1 MPVLVAVIFVGLSLF
16 FALDGIFSENA
27 QVIAFAVIG
36 LSAMGLFGFFG
47 PLKEFG
53 LNQAEHMKR
62 LGDEIYEPKIQSFL
76 SELTEIS
83 RSLSEIKIY
92 LLFCAAMLTLIAAS
106 VLRMAFG

>member
-1 MPVLVAVIFVGLSLF
+1 MAVVIAVLFVGISLF
-16 FALDGIFSENA
+16 FASNGAFSNA
-27 QVIAFAVIG
+27 FQAIAFSVLG
-36 LSAMGLFGFFG
+36 LTAMGLFGFFG

-62 LGDEIYEPKIQSFL
+62 LGDEIYEPKTQSFL

-92 LLFCAAMLTLIAAS
+92 LLFCAAMLVLIAAS
-106 VLRMAFG
+106 VLRMAFS

>member
-1 MPVLVAVIFVGLSLF
+1 MPVLVAVLFVGLTIF
-16 FALDGIFSENA
+16 FASDGIFSENA
-27 QVIAFAVIG
+27 QVITFAVLG

-47 PLKEFG
+47 PLKEFE

-62 LGDEIYEPKIQSFL
+62 LGDEIYEPKTQSFL

-92 LLFCAAMLTLIAAS
+92 LIFCAAMLVLIAAS
-106 VLRMAFG
+106 AIRMAFG